1 MMDVLISV
9 PGYTLNELIYSSSRT
24 LVYRGCRESDQM
36 PVVVKLLKNL
46 YPSLAELAQFKN
58 QYTLVKYLNLPG
70 VVRPYSLEH
79 YQNRLALVM
88 EDFGGIP
95 LRDYFLVDGK
105 VRSLAEFFDTAIAI
119 ATILD
124 GLYQH
129 QVIHKDIKPT
139 NILIHP
145 VTRQVKLTDFSIA
158 SRLLRETQ
166 TATSPAVLEGTLA
179 YVSPEQTG
187 RMNRGVDYRTDFYSL
202 GVTFY
207 ELLTGH
213 LPFQSEDPLELVH
226 CHIAK
231 QPAPII
237 YRNPEVPAILSDIVR
252 KLMAKNAEDRYQ
264 SALGL
269 RHDLEICQ
277 RQWQHSGS
285 IQAFPLAERDVCD
298 RFVIPEKLYGR
309 ESEVHTLLDAFER
322 VQQGATELMLVSGF
336 SGIGKTAVINE
347 VHKPIV
353 RQRGYFIK
361 GKFDQFQRD
370 IPFSALVQA
379 LRDLMDQLLTE
390 SDRQIEQW
398 QSKILAALGENG
410 QVIIDVIPELEQI
423 IGPQPPVSELSG
435 SAVQNRFNL
444 LFQKF
449 IQVFT
454 SQEHPLV
461 IFLDDLQWA
470 DTASLKLMQ
479 LLLSE
484 ADSHY
489 LLVIGAYRDNEVTA
503 AHPLMLTIDML
514 RQAEVSIRAIA
525 LSPLSGQDL
534 NQLVAETLSELPE
547 NVQLLTDLIYQRT
560 QGNPFFSSQFFKSLY
575 EDKLIT
581 FDYSSGCWQ
590 WRLSDI
596 RTLSFTEDVVEF
608 VAAQLQKLPTQT
620 QEVLKLAAC
629 VGNQF
634 DLSTLAIVS
643 ERSLAEVAQDL
654 WPALKENLILPQG
667 DSYKLFQEEDFGSQA
682 GHLEVNQSHFSNAF
696 SESLEAESCVY
707 KFLHDRVQQ
716 AAYSLIPID
725 QKQATHQAMGQL
737 LLRNIPVAEWEEK
750 IFEIVNQLNM
760 GMELIENDS
769 DRHQLAQLNAIAGQ
783 KAKSSTAYTLAIK
796 YFQSGISLLS
806 DNAWSNHYELAL
818 TLHEDA
824 AEAAYLDG
832 RFEKVNIF
840 ANPVI
845 IHGQTALDQVKVH
858 DAIIQSFGA
867 QNKALEAVS
876 IALGFLEKLG
886 FSLPLNPTQQD
897 IQQDLERINQI
908 LADRPIEELI
918 DLPMMTEA
926 RSLAAMRI
934 LASITAFSYQ
944 VVPELFLLV
953 VSQQIYLSIH
963 DGNAPFSAFAYAS
976 YGLILCEVL
985 GDIEAGY
992 QFGKLGTDLLS
1003 KVSAKA
1009 VTTKT
1014 IQTFNGL
1021 VRHWKDHL
1029 QDTIKP
1035 LLETYSVGL
1044 ETGDL
1049 EFAAYSLRTCSYA
1062 AYFMG
1067 RDLSILQQE
1076 IAAYSEAIRQMKQT
1090 GTLYWNELYR
1100 QVVLN
1105 LQGQSDHPCQ
1115 ITGVAYSEE
1124 TILPLHLE
1132 ANDVCT
1138 LMHFYFCKLQLFYLF
1153 GDYAQAWHFAGK
1165 AEQCLAGVAG
1175 QSIIPIFCFYQS
1187 LTALAQIPEAAPEDQ
1202 AALFGKVA
1210 QNQVKLKKWAY
1221 HSPANYLHKYEL
1233 VQAEEMRVLGQMAQ
1247 AVDLYDCA
1255 IADAQ
1260 ANEYLQEEA
1269 LANELAAKFY
1279 LTWEK
1284 EAIAKAYL
1292 ANAYYDYVRWGAI
1305 AKVKFLEQHYSHLL
1319 TSVLQPEESTTPVR
1333 VRTTTTGS
1341 DRSSSTMS
1349 EALDLAT
1356 VMKASQV
1363 LSGEIELEK
1372 LLETLIKVVL
1382 ENAGAETCVLLL
1394 RHEDRWVIAAEQ
1406 TPNTQSTVMLSSLNC
1421 FSAASTEVSLESL
1434 SKETAESSGSIPQS
1448 VINYVART
1456 AETLVLDDARSATNF
1471 ASDRYILTHQPKSLL
1486 CTPIHNQG
1494 KLIGILYLE
1503 NNLTTGAFTRN
1514 RLEILRLLTVQAA
1527 ISLQNSLLYHNL
1539 SIAKVQLEDANC
1551 TLENKV
1557 QQRTEELHEKN
1568 QRLSSTLEELRRTQT
1583 QLIQTEKMSSL
1594 GQMVAGIAHEINNPI
1609 NFIYGN
1615 IAHANEYFKDM
1626 LHLVEQYQHYYP
1638 EPHEAIAAE
1647 LEEIDFEFLRNDLQK
1662 LLQSMKLG
1670 ADRIR
1675 QIILSLRNFSRLD
1688 EAEMKPVDIHEGIES
1703 TLLILQH
1710 RLKEKNHRSSI
1721 SLIRDYGTLPR
1732 VTCYASQMNQV
1743 LMNVLNNAIDAMEER
1758 RHQDEN
1764 YHPEIRIRTGL
1775 KDDQALTIE
1784 IMDNGAGMP
1793 EEVKKRLFDPFFTT
1807 KPVGK
1812 GTGLGLSI
1820 CYAIIEKHKGSM
1832 KISSEVGRGTKILI
1846 SIPVRYSADNQS
1858 VA

>member
-1 MMDVLISV
+1 MVDVLVSV
-9 PGYTLNELIYSSSRT
+9 PGYTLSELIYSSSRT
-24 LVYRGCRESDQM
+24 LVYRGWRESDQM
-36 PVVVKLLKNL
+36 PVVMKLLKNL

-70 VVRPYSLEH
+70 VIRPYSLEH

-95 LRDYFLVDGK
+95 LKEYFLADGK
-105 VRSLAEFFDTAIAI
+105 IRSLAEFFDIAIAI

-129 QVIHKDIKPT
+129 QVIHKDIKPA

-145 VTRQVKLTDFSIA
+145 VTKQVKLTDFSIA

-166 TATSPAVLEGTLA
+166 TSTSPTVLEGTLA

-202 GVTFY
+202 GITFY
-207 ELLTGH
+207 ELLTGQ

-231 QPAPII
+231 QPPPII
-237 YRNPEVPAILSDIVR
+237 YRNPTVPAILSDIVR

-269 RHDLEICQ
+269 RHDLEVCQ
-277 RQWQHSGS
+277 QQWQQSGS
-285 IQAFPLAERDVCD
+285 IQAFPLAERDICD

-309 ESEVHTLLDAFER
+309 EEEVQTLLGAFDR

-336 SGIGKTAVINE
+336 SGIGKTAVVNE

-379 LRDLMDQLLTE
+379 LRDLMNQLLTE

-398 QSKILAALGENG
+398 QAKVLAALGDNS
-410 QVIIDVIPELEQI
+410 QVIIEVIPELEQI

-470 DTASLKLMQ
+470 DTASLKLMH
-479 LLLSE
+479 LLLGE

-489 LLVIGAYRDNEVTA
+489 LLVIGAYRDNEVTP
-503 AHPLMLTIDML
+503 AHPLMLTIEML
-514 RQAEVSIRAIA
+514 RQTEVNINAIA
-525 LSPLSGQDL
+525 LTTLSSHNL
-534 NQLVAETLSELPE
+534 NQLVAETLSESPE
-547 NVQLLTDLIYQRT
+547 NVRLLTDLIYQRT

-575 EDKLIT
+575 EDQLIT

-590 WRLSDI
+590 CSLNEI
-596 RTLSFTEDVVEF
+596 RALSFTEDVVEF
-608 VAAQLQKLPTQT
+608 VAAQLQKLPLQT

-634 DLSTLAIVS
+634 DLATLAVVS
-643 ERSLAEVAQDL
+643 ERSLAEVAVDL
-654 WPALKENLILPQG
+654 WPALQENLILPQG
-667 DSYKLFQEEDFGSQA
+667 DSYKLFQGEGFSGESSNFVADQT
-682 GHLEVNQSHFSNAF
+682 HFLVTLP
-696 SESLEAESCVY
+696 ESLNAGSCIY

-716 AAYSLIPID
+716 AAYSLIPAG
-725 QKQATHQAMGQL
+725 QKQATHRAMGQL
-737 LLRNIPVAEWEEK
+737 LLQNIPVDEWEDK

-760 GMELIENDS
+760 GIELIHDDD
-769 DRHQLAQLNAIAGQ
+769 DRHQLAQLNAIAGR
-783 KAKSSTAYTLAIK
+783 KAKNSTAYTLAIK
-796 YFQSGISLLS
+796 YFKSGIDLLS
-806 DNAWSNHYELAL
+806 ESGWSDHYALAL
-818 TLHEDA
+818 TLHEGA

-832 RFEKVNIF
+832 KFEQVNIF
-840 ANPVI
+840 TKPVLT
-845 IHGQTALDQVKVH
+845 HAREALDQVKVH
-858 DAIIQSFGA
+858 DVMIQSAGA

-876 IALGFLEKLG
+876 IALDFLEKLG
-886 FSLPLNPTQQD
+886 FKLPMNPTSED
-897 IQQDLERINQI
+897 IQRDLENITQV
-908 LADRPIEELI
+908 LANRPIEELVN
-918 DLPMMTEA
+918 LPAMTEA
-926 RSLAAMRI
+926 RSLAAMQI

-976 YGLILCEVL
+976 YGLILCELL
-985 GDIEAGY
+985 GDIESGY
-992 QFGKLGTDLLS
+992 QFGKLGTDLLA
-1003 KVSAKA
+1003 KVPAKA
-1009 VTTKT
+1009 VTAKT

-1035 LLETYSVGL
+1035 LLEAYSLGL
-1044 ETGDL
+1044 ENGDL

-1062 AYFMG
+1062 SYFMG
-1067 RDLSILQQE
+1067 RDLSTLQQE
-1076 IAAYSEAIRQMKQT
+1076 IASYSEAIRQMKQV
-1090 GTLYWNELYR
+1090 GTLYWNDLYR

-1105 LQGQSDHPCQ
+1105 LQGQSDNPCQ

-1124 TILPLHLE
+1124 TIFPLHLE

-1138 LMHFYFCKLQLFYLF
+1138 LMHFYFCKLQLFYYF
-1153 GDYAQAWHFAGK
+1153 GEYEQAWHFASK
-1165 AEQCLAGVAG
+1165 AEQHLSGVAG
-1175 QSIIPIFCFYQS
+1175 QSIIPIFYFYQA
-1187 LTALAQIPEAAPEDQ
+1187 LTALARIPDATPDSQ
-1202 AALFGKVA
+1202 AMLLE
-1210 QNQVKLKKWAY
+1210 QVSQSQAKMEKWAY
-1221 HSPANYLHKYEL
+1221 HSPANYLHKFEL
-1233 VQAEEMRVLGQMAQ
+1233 VQAEQMRVLGQMAK

-1255 IADAQ
+1255 IANAQ
-1260 ANEYLQEEA
+1260 ANEYFQEEA

-1279 LTWEK
+1279 LSWGK

-1292 ANAYYDYVRWGAI
+1292 ANAYYGYVRWGAI
-1305 AKVKFLEQHYSHLL
+1305 AKVNFLEKQYSHLL
-1319 TSVLQPEESTTPVR
+1319 TSVLQPEESPAPVR

-1372 LLETLIKVVL
+1372 LLATLIKVVL
-1382 ENAGAETCVLLL
+1382 ENAGAETCILLL
-1394 RHEDRWVIAAEQ
+1394 RHEDRWVVAAEQ
-1406 TPNTQSTVMLSSLNC
+1406 TPNTQSTVRLATPGH
-1421 FSAASTEVSLESL
+1421 FPPAFAEVSLESL
-1434 SKETAESSGSIPQS
+1434 STETAETSENIPRS

-1456 AETLVLDDARSATNF
+1456 SETLVLDDARTATTF

-1539 SIAKVQLEDANC
+1539 RVAKIQLETANC

-1568 QRLSSTLEELRRTQT
+1568 QRLSSTLEELQRTQT

-1615 IAHANEYFKDM
+1615 LTHANEYFKDM

-1638 EPHEAIAAE
+1638 DPHEAIAVE
-1647 LEEIDFEFLRNDLQK
+1647 LEEIDFEFLRSDLQK
-1662 LLQSMKLG
+1662 LLQSMRLG

-1721 SLIRDYGTLPR
+1721 TLIREYGELPR
-1732 VTCYASQMNQV
+1732 ITCYASQMNQV

-1758 RHQDEN
+1758 RHQEEN
-1764 YHPEIRIRTGL
+1764 YHPEIRIHTAL
-1775 KDDQALTIE
+1775 QDEQTLTIE
-1784 IMDNGAGMP
+1784 IADNGAGMP
-1793 EEVKKRLFDPFFTT
+1793 EAVKNRLFDPFFTT

-1832 KISSEVGRGTKILI
+1832 KISSEVGQGTRIFI
-1846 SIPVRYSADNQS
+1846 SIPVKYSSADKS